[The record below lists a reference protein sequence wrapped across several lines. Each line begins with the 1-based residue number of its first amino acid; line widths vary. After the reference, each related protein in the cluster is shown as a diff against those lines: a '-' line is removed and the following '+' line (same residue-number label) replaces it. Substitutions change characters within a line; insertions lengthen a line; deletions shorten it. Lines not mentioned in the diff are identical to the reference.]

1 MQAIVHKAEV
11 DLIIDPVSAG
21 ICPSDTASLV
31 LNPDATVN
39 VFVEKPVRLPFRAGA
54 TRLIHIGTLES
65 LTAEALTPALKSSAH
80 LRVRIVEVEPPHVT
94 RTGKAAVFLS
104 VWGNVADTVRPKPKT
119 GIFTRSIINDL
130 ATPRDQG

>member
-1 MQAIVHKAEV
+1 MQAIIHKAEV

-21 ICPSDTASLV
+21 ICPSDKASLV

-39 VFVEKPVRLPFRAGA
+39 VFVEKPVRLAFRAGA
-54 TRLIHIGTLES
+54 TRLIHIGKLES
-65 LTAEALTPALKSSAH
+65 LAAEALTPALKSSTH
-80 LRVRIVEVEPPHVT
+80 LRIRIVEVEPQHVT

-104 VWGNVADTVRPKPKT
+104 VWGNVADKVRPKPKT

-130 ATPRDQG
+130 ARPSDQG